1 MKNKTCQSVGELTVS
16 QQPSCKSWQGVATHQ
31 GASITMYGQWLGCG
45 WLSSRSDT
53 LVTIFLKYPFQ
64 CLSCCH
70 GNLCPAW
77 CSCLPSW
84 QIAWATSSVVNC
96 TAVQYFVTSQQ
107 LLQMWLQK
115 NEKTFSAVAA
125 ATCKGIIMFL
135 LPTHSQR
142 KESQFYHVLAWM
154 SFSLAPAKK
163 ILDEQF

>member
-1 MKNKTCQSVGELTVS
+1 MKNQTCQKADEFTVS

-31 GASITMYGQWLGCG
+31 DVFITLYGKWLGCG

-53 LVTIFLKYPFQ
+53 VITIFLKYSFQ

-77 CSCLPSW
+77 CFGLPSW

-96 TAVQYFVTSQQ
+96 TAVQYFITSQQ
-107 LLQMWLQK
+107 LVQMWFQK

-125 ATCKGIIMFL
+125 TTCKGIVMFL

-142 KESQFYHVLAWM
+142 KESQFYHTRT
-154 SFSLAPAKK
+154 SLKVIFISLKK
-163 ILDEQF
+163 F